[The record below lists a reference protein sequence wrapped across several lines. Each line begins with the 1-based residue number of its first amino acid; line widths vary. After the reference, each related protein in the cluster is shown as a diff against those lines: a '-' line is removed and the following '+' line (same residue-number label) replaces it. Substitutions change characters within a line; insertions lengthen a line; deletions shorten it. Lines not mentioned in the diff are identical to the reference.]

1 MYYVD
6 SSIRSAEEKKIATF
20 LRHVARPIRVDF
32 VVKTNPEIHELMDIE
47 TELTSSPPCETHKA
61 TMNPRGQTLNIA
73 YTGKSKPSSIEKD
86 RLSAY
91 ILNTIGRRQLA
102 RNMTSESLLWS
113 IDILHLYFTA
123 LGHKV
128 IKSFDA
134 GFDLE
139 KSLELHSPAYYINV
153 NATRSYLSQHIYEK
167 AFGKFSELYSVV
179 LLDPKFVQAVVTGAK
194 AVDWSEFLS
203 WVQRFVE

>member
-6 SSIRSAEEKKIATF
+6 SSIRSAEEKKIVTF
-20 LRHVARPIRVDF
+20 LDHVARTMMVSL
-32 VVKTNPEIHELMDIE
+32 VLKTNPETREFIGIE
-47 TELTSSPPCETHKA
+47 TELTSPLPCETHKA
-61 TMNPRGQTLNIA
+61 TMNPRGQALNIA
-73 YTGKSKPSSIEKD
+73 YTGKSKPSSIEKN

-91 ILNTIGRRQLA
+91 ILNTIGNHQLG
-102 RNMTSESLLWS
+102 RIITSESLLWS

-153 NATRSYLSQHIYEK
+153 NASKSYLSQHIYEK

-179 LLDPKFVQAVVTGAK
+179 LLDPKFVQAVVTGAE
-194 AVDWSEFLS
+194 AADWSEFLS
-203 WVQRFVE
+203 WAQHFF